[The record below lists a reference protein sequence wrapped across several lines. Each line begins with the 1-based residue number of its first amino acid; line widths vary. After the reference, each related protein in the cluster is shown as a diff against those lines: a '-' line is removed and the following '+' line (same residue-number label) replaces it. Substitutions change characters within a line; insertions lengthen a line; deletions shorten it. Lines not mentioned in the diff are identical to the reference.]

1 MIDNGKIESIRKYPS
16 PNPNIRLDEITYWS
30 CGYRVKGMLARPVAK
45 GDYDA
50 LLYLRGGLQ
59 SIGMVR
65 PARLAQF
72 AAQGFVVF
80 APYYRGNRGGE
91 GKDEFAG
98 EDRYDAVYGA
108 DVLKQFISNAKIHIY
123 GFSRGGLMAIWTAI
137 LRDDIAS
144 VVTWAGVSNAAATY
158 WDRVDMRRGLRR
170 IIGGTPNK
178 VSDRYEDRTPLY
190 DVEHLNAPVLIIHGT
205 ADQHVDIDHA
215 YQLEF
220 CLQDEG
226 KSVET
231 WYSFGLK
238 HHYPPKIN
246 RETVRNLCSWM
257 KSKRSL

>member
-1 MIDNGKIESIRKYPS
+1 MTDNGKIQSIRKYPS

-30 CGYRVKGMLARPVAK
+30 CGYRVKGMLARPIEA
-45 GDYDA
+45 GEYEA

-98 EDRYDAVYGA
+98 EDRYDAVFGA
-108 DVLKQFISNAKIHIY
+108 DVLKQFINKDTIHIY

-144 VVTWAGVSNAAATY
+144 IVTWAGVSNAAATY

-178 VSDRYEDRTPLY
+178 VGERYEDRTPLY
-190 DVEHLNAPVLIIHGT
+190 DVAYINAPVLIIHGT
-205 ADQHVDIDHA
+205 SDSHVDIEHA

-226 KSVET
+226 KPVET

-238 HHYPPKIN
+238 HHYPPKLN
-246 RETVRNLCSWM
+246 RETVRNLCTWM
-257 KSKRSL
+257 KSKG